1 MKFENPSSN
10 AAESL
15 DGHHVRATGE
25 SSSCVCCRPLITAAE
40 LSQWL
45 GIRRQQVY
53 QLRRDGILPYVEV
66 GRAIRFDPVAIT
78 AFLREGGA
86 AFAHGW
92 RKQARS

>member
-1 MKFENPSSN
+1 MKSGKPSSN

-25 SSSCVCCRPLITAAE
+25 SSACVCCKPLITAAE
-40 LSQWL
+40 LSRWL

-53 QLRRDGILPYVEV
+53 QLVDDGILPCAPL
-66 GRAIRFDPVAIT
+66 GRLLRFDPVAIKE
-78 AFLREGGA
+78 FIRGGGA
-86 AFAHGW
+86 RFAHGW